1 MNTPKL
7 FIKRSYRLS
16 IAALLLTIFLAVSQY
31 LTSREYSRRLD
42 KLEQLLSAAAPGAD
56 QIEALLNPADADA
69 VRHSHR
75 DTGR

>member
-1 MNTPKL
+1 MIMNTPKL

-42 KLEQLLSAAAPGAD
+42 KLEK
-56 QIEALLNPADADA
+56 LLNDYGAGQIGELQKF
-69 VRHSHR
+69 
-75 DTGR
+75 TGTR